1 MGSLKLLQDL
11 HNKNKISQTRF
22 RFVVCLVL
30 FLANISLLMNFQRM
44 VYWIYETY
52 GPWCS
57 VWGSVA
63 RAEEGLRSTEGTG
76 Q

>member
-22 RFVVCLVL
+22 RFIFCL
-30 FLANISLLMNFQRM
+30 FLFFASSPQVMYFLRM

-52 GPWCS
+52 GAWCS

-63 RAEEGLRSTEGTG
+63 RAEEGLRSTEGMG